1 MSKTVGPKPALD
13 GQSQAKPK
21 IAGLPSYEF
30 LQPPKP
36 RGLDFDFDS
45 PDVA

>member
-1 MSKTVGPKPALD
+1 MSKAVSPKPALV
-13 GQSQAKPK
+13 GQFQGKPK

-36 RGLDFDFDS
+36 LGPDFDFDS
-45 PDVA
+45 PDVV